1 MSDDLCDMKI
11 KDLRNLAKKKGVNIK
26 DSKGKLKKKCILI
39 IDIIKKKYMSEDEID
54 FGDVIIEQPE
64 PITKVTRFGDNTKMT
79 IETENKPGKKVKGRS
94 YTRRTLSEK
103 EVKNFKPS
111 KMSNK
116 QFKQIETEKRQ
127 NEINA
132 MSIEDENILSND
144 YPKYR
149 IIKIKNKS
157 NKKSARVAKLRNE
170 TDKSPFRIFQL
181 RNVIDTKNF
190 VLKNENPI
198 AIFNASNGQ
207 IMEIFNK
214 SALDE
219 AFKTKFKTINEVEV
233 ESMEK
238 EDFNQAIKKPN
249 NSAAKKV
256 LENIDL
262 LKTIT
267 KYSSNEPPK
276 IKIIEEKVSNN
287 IDYFMDIISL
297 IDAGAEDTFPKLT
310 KKISTAIKDFNES
323 SFVAMSLI
331 QDRMKYIYGDK
342 FDDQNLYYDA
352 GDIDNSDFRRLS
364 IEVQVDDDY
373 NYSYKFTKNTATDIK
388 DFKTYVM
395 ENYIEI
401 MRDLGVNSNEAMKV
415 FKKRLDKRRQEKDE

>member
-1 MSDDLCDMKI
+1 
-11 KDLRNLAKKKGVNIK
+11 
-26 DSKGKLKKKCILI
+26 
-39 IDIIKKKYMSEDEID
+39 
-54 FGDVIIEQPE
+54 
-64 PITKVTRFGDNTKMT
+64 
-79 IETENKPGKKVKGRS
+79 
-94 YTRRTLSEK
+94 
-103 EVKNFKPS
+103 
-111 KMSNK
+111 
-116 QFKQIETEKRQ
+116 
-127 NEINA
+127 
-132 MSIEDENILSND
+132 
-144 YPKYR
+144 
-149 IIKIKNKS
+149 
-157 NKKSARVAKLRNE
+157 LRNE